1 VGIIFRCDE
10 FSTTPV
16 PNYTAWWQ
24 RHVLWTTYLVSSHGS
39 EPARSGTRDLLIA
52 SPTPEA
58 LRHKIK
64 YILTSDCVQQRER
77 DGVVPRAESL
87 RQVFLRLMSRLVK
100 LMGEKMLTFSCIRTS
115 TSELD
120 LPLHFILMLN
130 TERQTHTHTH
140 THTHTAQAKS
150 EMELLHTHY
159 NGSLLSYHFMRHCK
173 FTWRTF
179 KNLNPIYN

>member
-1 VGIIFRCDE
+1 M
-10 FSTTPV
+10 
-16 PNYTAWWQ
+16 
-24 RHVLWTTYLVSSHGS
+24 SSHGS

-140 THTHTAQAKS
+140 THTHGTS
-150 EMELLHTHY
+150 EVGNGTPPHTLQRQSIKL
-159 NGSLLSYHFMRHCK
+159 SLYEALQ
-173 FTWRTF
+173 
-179 KNLNPIYN
+179 IYVTYI